1 VTCRIHGLPLQ
12 NLQTTKT
19 SDGYPQRRVGK
30 RLEENGKAR
39 LSIMSDLCSDHFS
52 DLLCGEGSE
61 ILLGESPECSSD
73 LDSGLCIDESIAEFI
88 EDEKPTSSC
97 F

>member
-1 VTCRIHGLPLQ
+1 
-12 NLQTTKT
+12 
-19 SDGYPQRRVGK
+19 
-30 RLEENGKAR
+30 
-39 LSIMSDLCSDHFS
+39 
-52 DLLCGEGSE
+52 
-61 ILLGESPECSSD
+61 LGESPECSSD